1 MSRGTKIALS
11 LIPVALYIV
20 IIEYVLFAIVGIN
33 DTKNFVAAFVFETLG
48 IVLLVAVVMAML
60 GLITGIGDIKLPF
73 LLPLTLVTVFYTIL
87 LDVLNIF
94 AAPAMSG
101 TWFVLLHLI
110 LLFLYLV
117 ISIPLFIAGKSE

>member
-1 MSRGTKIALS
+1 MNRGTKIALS

-33 DTKNFVAAFVFETLG
+33 DTENFVAAFIFELLG
-48 IVLLVAVVMAML
+48 VILLIAVVLAML
-60 GLITGIGDIKLPF
+60 GLITGIGNIKIGF
-73 LLPLTLVTVFYTIL
+73 LLPIILVTVFYTIL

-101 TWFVLLHLI
+101 TWFILLHLI
-110 LLFLYLV
+110 LLFIYLV
-117 ISIPLFIAGKSE
+117 VTIPLLIAGKSE